1 MNPRTAKYAVLGV
14 ALATAAACFIMGRH
28 DLAMRSLG
36 WIILGI
42 AALAYVSN
50 RWAQL
55 ARRAAEANTPHK
67 PSPQELEA
75 YANPTAAALPAHVP
89 ATLLRYRLRRLAQ
102 MDSDRGWADELEG
115 HLADSNIELQFFF
128 NGEQWVA
135 AGRIRMLDCALGVS
149 SMRRLLAEAPISAD
163 NAERIARRR
172 EPNIPN
178 VLLWYHGSTLTVA
191 PHTAVAD
198 LRVLLFAPI
207 LGEPQ
212 DFDAYMDVL
221 P

>member
-1 MNPRTAKYAVLGV
+1 MDSKTARNLVLAV
-14 ALATAAACFIMGRH
+14 TAAVAAGCFVMGRH

-55 ARRAAEANTPHK
+55 ARRAAEANTPRK
-67 PSPQELEA
+67 PTPQELEA
-75 YANPTAAALPAHVP
+75 YANPTAEPLPARVP
-89 ATLLRYRLRRLAQ
+89 ATVLRYRLRRLAQ

-128 NGEQWVA
+128 SGEQWVA
-135 AGRIRMLDCALGVS
+135 AGRIRMLDCALGAT
-149 SMRRLLAEAPISAD
+149 SMRRLLADAPISSD

-178 VLLWYHGSTLTVA
+178 VLLWYNGSTLSVA
-191 PHTAVAD
+191 PPTAVAD

-207 LGEPQ
+207 MGDPA
-212 DFDAYMDVL
+212 DFDAYMDRTA
-221 P
+221 

>member
-14 ALATAAACFIMGRH
+14 AFATAAGCFIMGRH

-50 RWAQL
+50 RVMQH
-55 ARRAAEANTPHK
+55 ARSAAEAATPRK
-67 PSPQELEA
+67 PTQHELEA
-75 YANPTAAALPAHVP
+75 YANPAPAVLPAHVP

-102 MDSDRGWADELEG
+102 WDADWGWADELEG

-128 NGEQWVA
+128 SGEQWVA
-135 AGRIRMLDCALGVS
+135 AGRIRMLDCALGAT
-149 SMRRLLAEAPISAD
+149 SMRRLLAEAPIGAE
-163 NAERIARRR
+163 NVERIVRRR

-178 VLLWYHGSTLTVA
+178 VLLWYNGTTLAVA

-198 LRVLLFAPI
+198 LRVLLFTPI
-207 LGEPQ
+207 LGEPA
-212 DFDAYMDVL
+212 DFDAYAGR
-221 P
+221 

>member
-14 ALATAAACFIMGRH
+14 ALATAAGCFIMGRH

-50 RWAQL
+50 RVMQHT
-55 ARRAAEANTPHK
+55 RRAAAAATPRK
-67 PSPQELEA
+67 PTPQELEA
-75 YANPTAAALPAHVP
+75 YANPSAAALPAHVP

-102 MDSDRGWADELEG
+102 WNTDWGWADEMEG
-115 HLADSNIELQFFF
+115 HLADPNIELQFFF

-135 AGRIRMLDCALGVS
+135 AGRIRMLDCALGAT
-149 SMRRLLAEAPISAD
+149 SMRRLLAAAPISGE
-163 NAERIARRR
+163 NAERIVRRR

-178 VLLWYHGSTLTVA
+178 VLLWHNGSTLTVT

-207 LGEPQ
+207 MGEPQ

>member
-14 ALATAAACFIMGRH
+14 ALATAAGCFIMGRH

-36 WIILGI
+36 WIVLGI

-50 RWAQL
+50 HVMQH
-55 ARRAAEANTPHK
+55 ARRAAEAATPRK
-67 PSPQELEA
+67 PSPLEQEA
-75 YANPTAAALPAHVP
+75 YANPAPATLPAHVP

-102 MDSDRGWADELEG
+102 WDYDWGWSDEQEG
-115 HLADSNIELQFFF
+115 HLADANIELQFFF
-128 NGEQWVA
+128 SGEQWVA
-135 AGRIRMLDCALGVS
+135 AGRIRMLDCSLGVP
-149 SMRRLLAEAPISAD
+149 SMRRLLAEAPISAE
-163 NAERIARRR
+163 NAERIIRRR

-178 VLLWYHGSTLTVA
+178 VLLWYNGNTLTVA
-191 PHTAVAD
+191 PHTAVEA
-198 LRVLLFAPI
+198 LRPLLFTPI

-212 DFDAYMDVL
+212 DFDAYMEIL

>member
-50 RWAQL
+50 RVMQH
-55 ARRAAEANTPHK
+55 ARRAADAGTPRK
-67 PSPQELEA
+67 PTPQELEA
-75 YANPTAAALPAHVP
+75 YANPAPAALPAHVP
-89 ATLLRYRLRRLAQ
+89 ATVLRYRLRRLAQ
-102 MDSDRGWADELEG
+102 WNTDWGWADEMEG
-115 HLADSNIELQFFF
+115 HLADPNIELQFFF

-135 AGRIRMLDCALGVS
+135 AGRIRMLDCALGAT
-149 SMRRLLAEAPISAD
+149 SMRRLLAEAPISAE
-163 NAERIARRR
+163 NAERIVRRR

-178 VLLWYHGSTLTVA
+178 VLLWYNGSTLTVA

-198 LRVLLFAPI
+198 LRMLLFAPI
-207 LGEPQ
+207 LGGPQ